1 MPRRITYDDVAKI
14 ALALPEVTEGA
25 RRGNRTWFVGK
36 KGFAWERPFTK
47 ADVKRFGD
55 APVPQGE
62 ILAVSTEDLHEKEA
76 VLATGTPGF
85 FTMAHFD
92 GYPAYLIQLGVV
104 SRADLREAIVD
115 AWLACAPSKLA
126 DAYITRR
133 S

>member
-1 MPRRITYDDVAKI
+1 MPRRLTYDDVAKI
-14 ALALPEVTEGA
+14 ALALPEVIEGN
-25 RRGNRTWFVGK
+25 RHGHRTWFVGK

-47 ADVKRFGD
+47 ADIKRFGD
-55 APVPQGE
+55 GPVPAGE

-76 VLATGTPGF
+76 ILATDTPGF

-92 GYPAYLIQLGVV
+92 GYAAFLIQLKVV

-126 DAYITRR
+126 DAYTARR